1 MPTEIISVSDK
12 TSSTLAP
19 ESSYWCL
26 SYLQQKYTEY
36 VALVT
41 TETAKLTTLLAASDL
56 AKSQLDLAQQ
66 AMDKMRITC
75 KEDATMSPSVTPTI
89 APTSGAPTIAPT
101 FVPTAPPTYAVV
113 TFAPDSKVMPSLDV
127 QVSATNTKHLAFLA
141 RSDSSN
147 GPENYKCPV
156 DVNPRIMTLSH
167 RIQEQKQEILVLKQQ
182 MQQMQQMQRK
192 PARMSGKAL
201 LKGLTGKSSSCQK
214 SYKECVFTTNDR
226 LKCRTALESCQS
238 KLGSL

>member
-1 MPTEIISVSDK
+1 M
-12 TSSTLAP
+12 
-19 ESSYWCL
+19 
-26 SYLQQKYTEY
+26 
-36 VALVT
+36 
-41 TETAKLTTLLAASDL
+41 
-56 AKSQLDLAQQ
+56 
-66 AMDKMRITC
+66 
-75 KEDATMSPSVTPTI
+75 
-89 APTSGAPTIAPT
+89 GT
-101 FVPTAPPTYAVV
+101 FVPTIAPTYAVV

-127 QVSATNTKHLAFLA
+127 QVSAANTKHLAFLA

-167 RIQEQKQEILVLKQQ
+167 RIQEQKQE